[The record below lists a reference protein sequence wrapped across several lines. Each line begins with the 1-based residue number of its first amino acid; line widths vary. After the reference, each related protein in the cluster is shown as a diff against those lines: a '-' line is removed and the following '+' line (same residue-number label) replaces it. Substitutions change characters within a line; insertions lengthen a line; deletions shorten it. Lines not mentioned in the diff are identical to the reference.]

1 MMRITISHR
10 NQKISLQLERSVPE
24 REAFEA
30 LSAFSIS
37 AFENLPEDLVFTY
50 AGPSGETFHLQD
62 PQDWKVFLDM
72 VGGINDVEFKI
83 LNETMSTESEDEES
97 FEIIDGDTITGVES
111 ASEESSSEGN
121 LPEMSIESVPAED
134 EKIVEPKPTLDTTKQ
149 NVEDKPKPVAKET
162 SATEG
167 ETLSMKQRMAQFLMD
182 VGTEDMQNI
191 TVVLHS
197 LLVDGHDIP
206 TAVRLAMETS
216 ETAIAHPFVQTIFSM
231 TAMFAPMVQNWVP
244 MLTQFDPTHCV
255 AMLPQ
260 IIEAIT
266 RAAQGERDVEV
277 NIRNVFPAEVI
288 ANLEQM
294 IPEGEERVFS
304 CIPGAPF
311 SVIDEA
317 AEAIEAEFGP
327 VHRNVTCDGC
337 GKEGIVGT
345 RYKCTV
351 CPDFDL
357 CENCEPEHDRSHP
370 MIKINEPLREMHTPG
385 MWEFMKATG
394 GRRGRCGG
402 FPGRGRH
409 GGRPGRGRCGGDRG
423 QRRFRGCGGGR
434 GRGRRCHGF
443 KGPNSGP
450 CFMKHKMKKCFEKMN
465 ENGFFDQHKDSPC
478 FQKMQNFFG
487 QMDDQ
492 KKMHKKNK
500 MKKCFEKMKENGFFD
515 QHMDS
520 PCFKKMQKHF
530 EQGEQN
536 ESAPSAP
543 PAEQRASELK
553 SQIQTIKEEAKKARA
568 ELKEKKK
575 EKKMMQKELKKVKKE
590 AKKEAKKEQ
599 KKRFASEVV
608 AHLDLEENSTQVA
621 GTYVLK
627 TWKVKNTGFVAWGED
642 TMATFKKGNEAM
654 VTPDSFNVMVG
665 SVAPGEV
672 TYIRAM
678 FSVPTE
684 AGTHKVVYRLQ
695 SPEAGKFGAPMKTF
709 ITVEAAA
716 EPAEEEEPVPEPE
729 PVFAEPEPEEEVF
742 QYPDAL
748 KLLQNM
754 GFNVEQSKAALVA
767 TQGDANGAIAILL
780 N

>member
-10 NQKISLQLERSVPE
+10 NQKISLELERNVPE

-50 AGPSGETFHLQD
+50 AGPSGETFQLQD
-62 PQDWKVFLDM
+62 PQGWKVFLDM

-83 LNETMSTESEDEES
+83 LNEAMSTESEDEES

-266 RAAQGERDVEV
+266 QAAQGERDVEV

-294 IPEGEERVFS
+294 IPDGEERVFS

-394 GRRGRCGG
+394 GRRCGG
-402 FPGRGRH
+402 GRG
-409 GGRPGRGRCGGDRG
+409 RG
-423 QRRFRGCGGGR
+423 QRRFRGCGGR

-443 KGPNSGP
+443 GGRNSGP
-450 CFMKHKMKKCFEKMN
+450 CFM
-465 ENGFFDQHKDSPC
+465 
-478 FQKMQNFFG
+478 
-487 QMDDQ
+487 
-492 KKMHKKNK
+492 KNK

-515 QHMDS
+515 QHKDSPCFQKMQQHFGEPERNESSQSAPTDERKRHKKNKQKKCFEKMKANGFFDHVMDS
-520 PCFKKMQKHF
+520 PCFQKLQKHF
-530 EQGEQN
+530 EEVEHN
-536 ESAPSAP
+536 ESSPSAP
-543 PAEQRASELK
+543 PADQRASELK

-575 EKKMMQKELKKVKKE
+575 EQKMMQKELKKVKKE
-590 AKKEAKKEQ
+590 AKKDKKEM

-608 AHLDLEENSTQVA
+608 AHLDLEEKSTQVA

-627 TWKVKNTGFVAWGED
+627 TWKVKNTGTVSWGED
-642 TMATFKKGNEAM
+642 TMATFKKGNER
-654 VTPDSFNVMVG
+654 VITPDSLNVMVG

-678 FSVPTE
+678 FNVPTE

-709 ITVEAAA
+709 ITVEAVAEPAA
-716 EPAEEEEPVPEPE
+716 EPAPE
-729 PVFAEPEPEEEVF
+729 PVEEPAVEDPEPEEVF
-742 QYPDAL
+742 QFPEAL

-754 GFNVEQSKAALVA
+754 GFDVEQSKAALVA